1 MRTIDI
7 RTTQNV
13 VIEYELAPL
22 RERIFAFFIDM
33 AILFVIYLFAF
44 LAIITPFQRLIESSP
59 MSGAILSL
67 SLVGGFLLYHLL
79 SEVLADG
86 QSLGKKALGIKVVRL
101 DGQEPGLT
109 DYLLRAAFHVADTL
123 FSAGILA
130 ILLILSSDKSQRLGD
145 MTAGTTVI
153 RVRHNLRFSLEDI
166 LNINT
171 LENYEPRYPE
181 VRQLSEQDMLL
192 IKNVVARYRT
202 YQNAA
207 HREAVA
213 RLAAHL
219 AALLGLP
226 ETPRDQIGFLK
237 TLIRD
242 YIVITR

>member
-1 MRTIDI
+1 MQTIDI

-22 RERIFAFFIDM
+22 RERIFAFFIDI
-33 AILFVIYLFAF
+33 AILLAFYLFFF
-44 LAIITPFQRLIESSP
+44 LAIITPLLRSIEGSP
-59 MSGAILSL
+59 MFGAIISL
-67 SLVGGFLLYHLL
+67 AFVGGFMLYHLL

-86 QSLGKKALGIKVVRL
+86 QSWGKRSMGIKVVRL

-109 DYLLRAAFHVADTL
+109 DYLLRAVFHVADTL
-123 FSAGILA
+123 FSGGILA
-130 ILLILSSDKSQRLGD
+130 ILLILSSDKNQRLGD

-153 RVRHNLRFSLEDI
+153 RVRHNLRFRLDDI

-171 LENYEPRYPE
+171 LENYEPQYPE

-192 IKNVVARYRT
+192 IKNVVSRYRM
-202 YQNAA
+202 YKNDA
-207 HREAVA
+207 HREVINK
-213 RLAAHL
+213 LVAHL
-219 AALLGLP
+219 TELLALP
-226 ETPRDQIGFLK
+226 EQPRDKIGFLQ